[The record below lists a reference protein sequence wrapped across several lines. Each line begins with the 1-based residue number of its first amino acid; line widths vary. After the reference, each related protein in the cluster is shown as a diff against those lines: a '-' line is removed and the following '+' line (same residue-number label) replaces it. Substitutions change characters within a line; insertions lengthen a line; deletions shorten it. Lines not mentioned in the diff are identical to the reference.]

1 MSTVWDRSMTRGGSE
16 RSEHETRI
24 EIINDQKLSLSLRGD
39 ISRTGSRI
47 GINKNAFQRE
57 NSPLLT
63 TFDSLIENH
72 YLLNYNDLKFFQ
84 FYIIGSIRIRNRWL
98 YSTSVYLLVENLFT
112 RRLVHFFSLHNQS
125 WIFTF
130 SEQSDVSLFV

>member
-1 MSTVWDRSMTRGGSE
+1 MTRGGSE

-39 ISRTGSRI
+39 ISRTGSHI

-57 NSPLLT
+57 NFPLLT

-84 FYIIGSIRIRNRWL
+84 FYIIESIRIRNR
-98 YSTSVYLLVENLFT
+98 
-112 RRLVHFFSLHNQS
+112 
-125 WIFTF
+125 
-130 SEQSDVSLFV
+130 